1 MMGIVIVFLATFV
14 VLGLILIMVL
24 GGDRGAER
32 NTKGGA

>member
-1 MMGIVIVFLATFV
+1 MIEIIIAFLAIFV

-32 NTKGGA
+32 NTKRGA